1 MKTLQTLLSSHQK
14 HKDSQM
20 YRSWCLLVINTSRLL
35 SGLSKSTSRNPAVRD
50 ESICAVWDECDQY
63 PNVRFWLWCQKKK
76 KKKEGKFKV
85 SHLQISQTKITR
97 TSWLS
102 FSRYFP
108 PLIGSEWL
116 KKTQRVTTRFITGE
130 SFIGLSHFWTPN
142 KIHKLTPLR
151 MLLSAEL
158 PRDKVQTPTR
168 VFVKEGERQRLSL
181 PLTYDVQAGERSA
194 DRTCL

>member
-1 MKTLQTLLSSHQK
+1 MNQYVQSGTS
-14 HKDSQM
+14 
-20 YRSWCLLVINTSRLL
+20 VIN
-35 SGLSKSTSRNPAVRD
+35 
-50 ESICAVWDECDQY
+50 IQMWDSDCD
-63 PNVRFWLWCQKKK
+63 VKKKK

-85 SHLQISQTKITR
+85 SHLQISQTRITR

-116 KKTQRVTTRFITGE
+116 KKTRRVTTRFITGE

-168 VFVKEGERQRLSL
+168 VFVKEGKRQRLSL

>member
-1 MKTLQTLLSSHQK
+1 MSAGHEHQP
-14 HKDSQM
+14 
-20 YRSWCLLVINTSRLL
+20 
-35 SGLSKSTSRNPAVRD
+35 PAVGPLKKYLQKPSSTWWINMCSLERVW
-50 ESICAVWDECDQY
+50 SISKCEILTVMSKE
-63 PNVRFWLWCQKKK
+63 KKK

-116 KKTQRVTTRFITGE
+116 KKTRRVTTRFITGE

-168 VFVKEGERQRLSL
+168 VFVKEGKRQRLSL